1 MKDIFL
7 QAFKSLQSQLWIL
20 MKTNQI
26 INLMEV
32 PVTLIAES
40 QVTLI
45 LTCAEG
51 MTRNQVWLS

>member
-1 MKDIFL
+1 
-7 QAFKSLQSQLWIL
+7 

-26 INLMEV
+26 TNLVEV

-40 QVTLI
+40 QFTSI

-51 MTRNQVWLS
+51 MMRNQALLS